1 VVGKEI
7 FFLFKF
13 VGILGCLCQQQQQP
27 QSMPTLSRRG
37 RLELFGSP
45 FRQPHGKGAAM
56 AEVFERNSTTTAD
69 TAATLSFFSLV
80 GWLVGSS
87 RARESESLPSAI
99 FPFSD
104 KCGSVENQKKQ
115 IKIKK
120 RTQFFFFFP
129 IFPVPSAMIP

>member
-1 VVGKEI
+1 VVEKEI

-56 AEVFERNSTTTAD
+56 AEVFERNSTTT
-69 TAATLSFFSLV
+69 TVAATLSFFRWLV
-80 GWLVGSS
+80 GWLVPAERERAKVCRQPFFHFQTNVGPWKTKRNKSKSKSARNSS
-87 RARESESLPSAI
+87 SFSQFSRFLP
-99 FPFSD
+99 
-104 KCGSVENQKKQ
+104 Q
-115 IKIKK
+115 
-120 RTQFFFFFP
+120 
-129 IFPVPSAMIP
+129 